1 MALSLV
7 EHSTSSSYIFILLF
21 KTDITDNLESPSI
34 GLTRIDTLPF
44 GACQD
49 PITDLY
55 LFTTWS
61 NISEEVVTESDVYR

>member
-1 MALSLV
+1 M
-7 EHSTSSSYIFILLF
+7 
-21 KTDITDNLESPSI
+21 TDSLESPAI
-34 GLTRIDTLPF
+34 GLTQIDTLPF

-55 LFTTWS
+55 LFTTWA